1 MSAGSAGVADRE
13 QGLAGG
19 LVNSSRQIGSAL
31 GVAAA
36 GLAAAAFVVSAAFM
50 RSKNGL
56 AHS

>member
-1 MSAGSAGVADRE
+1 MSALVAGYRE
-13 QGLAGG
+13 
-19 LVNSSRQIGSAL
+19 SR
-31 GVAAA
+31 VAAA